1 MIDCIRCRFSLVL
14 LSFVGVSMAG
24 CESLYDAGVP
34 GMERFVDLKS
44 RAAEEER
51 YRQNYQVDKS
61 PAALQWLLAN
71 RVDAGM
77 TVPEVNRILGEEG
90 VREFSDSWIK
100 TKGGHYHSGDTVY
113 KWSSDSE
120 GKTLYLVF
128 RGGHLVNFDRNAY
141 RDPLAGSSWD

>member
-1 MIDCIRCRFSLVL
+1 MIDRIRYPLSLALLSLVW
-14 LSFVGVSMAG
+14 VSMTG

-44 RAAEEER
+44 RAAEEEQHR
-51 YRQNYQVDKS
+51 RSYQVDKS
-61 PAALQWLLAN
+61 PEALQWLLAN

-77 TVPEVNRILGEEG
+77 TLAEVNRILGEEG

-100 TKGGHYHSGDTVY
+100 TKGGHYHSGDTAY

-128 RGGHLVNFDRNAY
+128 RDGRLVNFDRSAF
-141 RDPLAGSSWD
+141 RDPLVGLN